1 MTQIEKLK
9 ARLATATHPAQRQ
22 AIADLIRTLEAAPG
36 DVSDAPPDPNPNPV
50 CDPRLRFLNSEQAKF
65 WAPIILGKARCVA
78 SPEEP
83 VDPLEDPCRRRR

>member
-1 MTQIEKLK
+1 MTRLESLK
-9 ARLATATHPAQRQ
+9 ARLANATSPQEQKTIKAL
-22 AIADLIRTLEAAPG
+22 IATLEAAPG
-36 DVSDAPPDPNPNPV
+36 SDDLPQSEQLGPRDS
-50 CDPRLRFLNSEQAKF
+50 DPRLSFLNSEQAQF